1 MEVYKSIENTYT
13 YVKEVELEESM
24 QAVFKQLIS
33 YEKQFDVCAAAW
45 SVRTTTYEQT
55 DTDVART
62 MMKPHA
68 DELVPASILLGRG
81 HLAAKLTGEE

>member
-1 MEVYKSIENTYT
+1 
-13 YVKEVELEESM
+13 
-24 QAVFKQLIS
+24 
-33 YEKQFDVCAAAW
+33 
-45 SVRTTTYEQT
+45 
-55 DTDVART
+55 

>member
-1 MEVYKSIENTYT
+1 MDVYQSKTAKMDSQANLGRNLSILEVYESIENTYT

-55 DTDVART
+55 DTD
-62 MMKPHA
+62 
-68 DELVPASILLGRG
+68 
-81 HLAAKLTGEE
+81 